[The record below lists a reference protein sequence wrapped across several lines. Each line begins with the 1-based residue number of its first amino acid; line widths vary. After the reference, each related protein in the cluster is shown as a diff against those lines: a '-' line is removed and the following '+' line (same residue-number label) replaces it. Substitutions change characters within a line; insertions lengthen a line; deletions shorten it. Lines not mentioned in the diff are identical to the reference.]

1 MAELS
6 NGAAEPG
13 GASPRPAP
21 APVSNGVDHGA
32 DSKTYTVTDT
42 RSAGDAIAGL
52 LFADEAP
59 AKAGDTPTPPAPTGD
74 KPSGGAEVEEPPD
87 TGADESRPTGDDDKG
102 PGEQPPPAAAIE
114 PPTSWSTDEKQA
126 FSQLPPALQQ
136 TVARRESQREAA
148 LTQRSQEAAEARR
161 AYDGERQAAVAQRA
175 EYLAGLQKMM
185 VLAAPQ
191 AAALNN
197 VDWVAVQANSP
208 AEYTRLQAMKEDL
221 KSRLG
226 AIEAESQQV
235 QQQFSAYQQQQLAE
249 VVAKEHQA
257 LGEKMPDF
265 SDPVKGN
272 QLRKD
277 LGTYLRDAG
286 GFTPQEINTAY
297 DHRLVV
303 LATKAMLYDKQL
315 ANTASAD
322 AKRNNVAAQVRP
334 PGTSQDNDRGPQTRL
349 ARQVNRFG
357 RTNSVRDAGSLIAEI
372 L

>member
-6 NGAAEPG
+6 NGAADPG
-13 GASPRPAP
+13 GASPPPAP
-21 APVSNGVDHGA
+21 APVSNGADHSA

-52 LFADEAP
+52 LFAD
-59 AKAGDTPTPPAPTGD
+59 GDPPAVPAD
-74 KPSGGAEVEEPPD
+74 KPSGEPPVQEPPD
-87 TGADESRPTGDDDKG
+87 PGADESRPTEEDDKG

-161 AYDGERQAAVAQRA
+161 AYDGAQQAAVAQHA
-175 EYLAGLQKMM
+175 EYLAGLQRMM
-185 VLAAPQ
+185 VLAAPE

-197 VDWVAVQANSP
+197 VDWVAVAAQNP
-208 AEYTRLQAMKEDL
+208 AEAVRLQAQRESL
-221 KSRLG
+221 KSRLN
-226 AIEAESQQV
+226 AIDQEFQQGKT
-235 QQQFSAYQQQQLAE
+235 QLEQYQQQQLAE
-249 VVAKEHQA
+249 VVTKEHRA
-257 LGEKMPDF
+257 LSEKMPDF

-277 LGTYLRDAG
+277 LGTYLQDAG
-286 GFTPQEINTAY
+286 GFSAQEINNAY

-315 ANTASAD
+315 AASASAD
-322 AKRNNVAAQVRP
+322 AKRNNVAAPVRP
-334 PGTSQDNDRGPQTRL
+334 PGTSQDNDRGPQSRL
-349 ARQVNRFG
+349 QRQVNRFG
-357 RTNSVRDAGSLIAEI
+357 RTNSVRDAGSLIAE
-372 L
+372 LL

>member
-6 NGAAEPG
+6 NGAADPG
-13 GASPRPAP
+13 GASPSPAP
-21 APVSNGVDHGA
+21 APASNGVDHGA

-42 RSAGDAIAGL
+42 RSAGEAIAGL
-52 LFADEAP
+52 LFSD
-59 AKAGDTPTPPAPTGD
+59 GDPPATPAGD
-74 KPSGGAEVEEPPD
+74 KPSGEPSVEEQPD
-87 TGADESRPTGDDDKG
+87 PGADESRPTGDDDKG
-102 PGEQPPPAAAIE
+102 PGEQPAQAAAAIE
-114 PPTSWSTDEKQA
+114 PPASWSTDEKQA
-126 FSQLPPALQQ
+126 FAQLPPALQQ

-208 AEYTRLQAMKEDL
+208 AEYTRLQAMREDL

-226 AIEAESQQV
+226 AIEQEFQQSQQ
-235 QQQFSAYQQQQLAE
+235 QLSAYQQQQLAE

-322 AKRNNVAAQVRP
+322 AKRNNTAPQVRP

-349 ARQVNRFG
+349 TRQVNRFS

>member
-6 NGAAEPG
+6 NGAADPG
-13 GASPRPAP
+13 GASPSP
-21 APVSNGVDHGA
+21 APVSNGADHSA

-52 LFADEAP
+52 LFSDGDPP
-59 AKAGDTPTPPAPTGD
+59 AKPPGD
-74 KPSGGAEVEEPPD
+74 KPSGEPSTEEQPD
-87 TGADESRPTGDDDKG
+87 TGADESRPTGDEDDKG
-102 PGEQPPPAAAIE
+102 QGEQPPPAAAIE
-114 PPTSWSTDEKQA
+114 PPASWSTAEKQA
-126 FSQLPPALQQ
+126 FAQLPPALQQ
-136 TVARRESQREAA
+136 TVARRESQREAV

-161 AYDGERQAAVAQRA
+161 AYDGEREAAVAQRA

-185 VLAAPQ
+185 VLAAPE

-197 VDWVAVQANSP
+197 VNWVEVAANNP
-208 AEYTRLQAMKEDL
+208 AEAVRLQAQREQL
-221 KSRLG
+221 KSRLA
-226 AIEAESQQV
+226 AIEAEFQQG
-235 QQQFSAYQQQQLAE
+235 QQQLSQYQQQQLAE

-257 LGEKMPDF
+257 LNQKMPDF
-265 SDPVKGN
+265 SDPEKGN

-286 GFTPQEINTAY
+286 GFSPQEINSAY

-315 ANTASAD
+315 AASASAD
-322 AKRNNVAAQVRP
+322 AKRNNVAAPVRP
-334 PGTSQDNDRGPQTRL
+334 PGTSQDNDRGPRTRL
-349 ARQVNRFG
+349 DRQVSRFG

>member
-6 NGAAEPG
+6 NGAADPG
-13 GASPRPAP
+13 GAAPPPAPAP
-21 APVSNGVDHGA
+21 APVSNGADHGA
-32 DSKTYTVTDT
+32 EKTYLVTDT
-42 RSAGDAIAGL
+42 RSAGEAIAGL
-52 LFADEAP
+52 LFSDGEP
-59 AKAGDTPTPPAPTGD
+59 PPAPAGD
-74 KPSGGAEVEEPPD
+74 KPSGEPLQEPPD
-87 TGADESRPTGDDDKG
+87 TGADESRPTGNEDDKG
-102 PGEQPPPAAAIE
+102 PEQPPPAAAIE
-114 PPTSWSTDEKQA
+114 PPVSWSSDEKQA

-136 TVARRESQREAA
+136 TVARRESQREAV

-226 AIEAESQQV
+226 AIEQEFQQG
-235 QQQFSAYQQQQLAE
+235 QQQLSQYQQQQLAE

-257 LGEKMPDF
+257 LGSKMPDF

-303 LATKAMLYDKQL
+303 LATKAMLYDRQL
-315 ANTASAD
+315 ANSASAD

-334 PGTSQDNDRGPQTRL
+334 PGTSQDNDRGPQSRL
-349 ARQVNRFG
+349 TRQVNRFG

>member
-6 NGAAEPG
+6 NGAVDPG
-13 GASPRPAP
+13 GASPSPAP
-21 APVSNGVDHGA
+21 APVSNGADHSA
-32 DSKTYTVTDT
+32 EKTYTVTDT
-42 RSAGDAIAGL
+42 RSAGEAIAGL
-52 LFADEAP
+52 LFAD
-59 AKAGDTPTPPAPTGD
+59 GDTPPAPVAD
-74 KPSGGAEVEEPPD
+74 KPSGEPSREEPPD
-87 TGADESRPTGDDDKG
+87 TGAEESRPTGDEAPAKAGDDKG
-102 PGEQPPPAAAIE
+102 PGEQPAQAAAAIE

-136 TVARRESQREAA
+136 TVARRESQREAV

-161 AYDGERQAAVAQRA
+161 AYDGERQAAAAQRA

-185 VLAAPQ
+185 VLAAPE

-197 VDWVAVQANSP
+197 VDWVAVQAQSP
-208 AEYTRLQAMKEDL
+208 AEYTRLHAMREAL

-226 AIEAESQQV
+226 VIEQEFQQG
-235 QQQFSAYQQQQLAE
+235 QQQLSQYQQQQLAE

-257 LGEKMPDF
+257 LGSKMPDF

-303 LATKAMLYDKQL
+303 LATKAMLWDRQL

-334 PGTSQDNDRGPQTRL
+334 PGTSQDNDRGPQTSL
-349 ARQVNRFG
+349 ARQVNRFA